1 MTIHL
6 TEADVEQIAIELFQS
21 LGYEHLNGKEI
32 LPEEPNAQRDTV
44 KESFLP
50 YILKDA
56 LTTLNP
62 KIPADGI
69 DEAYRKVTRI
79 SFPTVLASNH
89 EFHKMLTEG
98 IDVTYKGK
106 DRIITDK
113 VKLIDFDHPD
123 KNYFY
128 VVSQFTIIEG
138 QNNRRPDL
146 LVFING
152 LPLGIIEL
160 KNPADH
166 QTTIWSAYS
175 QLQTYK
181 DQIPSLFTY
190 NEVMIISDGLEARIG
205 SISADK
211 ERFAVWRTI
220 EGEKLA
226 SASMTQMEV
235 MIRGVFDKKR
245 FLDLIRFFTVFE
257 RDDIGSY
264 IKKIAGYHQY
274 HAVNTALSQTIEAS
288 KPKGD
293 RRIGVVWHTQGS
305 GKSLTMTFFAGR
317 AILSPEMQNPTV
329 VIITDRQDLDN
340 QLFDTFSSCKE
351 LLRQTPVQAKDR
363 NHLKE
368 LLSVASGGVIFTT
381 VQKFFPE
388 DKYDTYPLLS
398 DRRNIIV
405 MADEAHRSQYDFI
418 DGFARHM
425 RDGLPHA
432 SFIGFTGTPIELSD
446 KNTRAVFGEYISI
459 YDIQQAVMDQATVPI
474 YYESRLAK
482 LELKESEKPKI
493 DPSFESITEDEEETD
508 KNKLKSKW
516 ATIEALVGAQNRL
529 KLVAKDLSNHWKLRL
544 SVMEG
549 KAMIVTM
556 SRRIAIDL
564 YNELIKIHPEWHS
577 EDDDQG
583 VLKVIMTGSA
593 SDPVEWQQH
602 IRTGKRRKELAET
615 FKKPNSPF
623 KIVIVRDMWLTGFDA
638 PSLHTMYIDKPMNGH
653 GLMQAIAR
661 VNRVFKDKAGG
672 LVVDYIGI
680 ADSLKS
686 ALALYT
692 QSGGKGS
699 TALDQNEAVAVM
711 LEKYEVVCGL
721 FHGFDF
727 GKWKTGTPT
736 DRLNLLPSALEHIL
750 SQEDGKSKLKKTVTE
765 LSQAFALAV
774 PHDKT
779 TEIRDYVAFFQTVR
793 SALTKKTDE
802 DKKKSQDE
810 IDYAIRQLISGAVSS
825 NEVIDIFATVGL
837 NKPDISI
844 LTDEFLAEVQGIP
857 QKNLAVELL
866 QKLLKEQV
874 SKMAGKRNIVKTRTF
889 LDMLESSLK
898 RYQNRAIE
906 TAQVIEHLIELA
918 KKMRDETKRGADLG
932 LTDDE
937 VAFYDALLENES
949 AVREMKNE
957 DIKII
962 AKELVKSLKSN
973 LKINWSEREQVK
985 ALIRVNIKKILKK
998 YGYPPDMQAKAT
1010 ALVLEQA
1017 EELYGNWV
1025 AEEVEY

>member
-1 MTIHL
+1 MTANL
-6 TEADVEQIAIELFQS
+6 TEADVEQIAIDLFKE
-21 LGYEHLNGKEI
+21 LGYDHFHGKDI
-32 LPEEPNAQRDTV
+32 LPEEPSAQRESIN
-44 KESFLP
+44 ESFLP
-50 YILKDA
+50 FILKDC
-56 LTTLNP
+56 LTKLNP
-62 KIPADGI
+62 KVPSDGI
-69 DEAYRKVTRI
+69 EEAYRKVTRI
-79 SFPTVLASNH
+79 SFPTLLACNH
-89 EFHKMLTEG
+89 EFHKLLTEG

-106 DRIITDK
+106 ERVITEK
-113 VKLIDFDHPD
+113 VKLIDFENP
-123 KNYFY
+123 NNNQFY
-128 VVSQFTIIEG
+128 VISQFTIIEG

-146 LVFING
+146 LIFVNG
-152 LPLGIIEL
+152 LPLGVIEL
-160 KNPADH
+160 KNPSDH
-166 QTTIWSAYS
+166 TTTIWSAYS

-181 DQIPSLFTY
+181 EQIPGLFTF
-190 NEVMIISDGLEARIG
+190 NEVLIISDGLEARIG

-226 SASMTQMEV
+226 SNSMTQLEV
-235 MIRGVFDKKR
+235 MIKGVFEKKR

-257 RDDIGSY
+257 KEDNGSY

-274 HAVNTALSQTIEAS
+274 HAVNTAIKQTIEAS

-317 AILSPEMQNPTV
+317 AILEPEMQNPTI

-340 QLFDTFSSCKE
+340 QLFGTFSNCKE
-351 LLRQTPVQAKDR
+351 LLRQTPIQANDR

-368 LLSVASGGVIFTT
+368 LLSVASGGVVFTT

-388 DKYDTYPLLS
+388 EKYDTYPLLS
-398 DRRNIIV
+398 ERRNIIV

-459 YDIQQAVMDQATVPI
+459 YDIQRAVLDKATVPI
-474 YYESRLAK
+474 FYESRLAK
-482 LELKESEKPKI
+482 LELKESEKPNI
-493 DPSFESITEDEEETD
+493 DPTFESITEDEEERD
-508 KNKLKSKW
+508 KQKLKSKW
-516 ATIEALVGAQNRL
+516 GAIEALVGAKNRL
-529 KLVAKDLSNHWKLRL
+529 KLIANDFSKHWQLRL
-544 SVMEG
+544 NVMEG

-564 YNELIKIHPEWHS
+564 YNEIIKLHPEWES
-577 EDDDQG
+577 DDDNKG
-583 VLKVIMTGSA
+583 VIKVIMTGSA
-593 SDPVEWQQH
+593 TDPPEWQKH
-602 IRTGKRRKELAET
+602 IRNGKRRKDLAEI
-615 FKKPNSPF
+615 FKNPKSSF

-638 PSLHTMYIDKPMNGH
+638 PSLNTIYIDKPMNGH

-699 TALDQNEAVAVM
+699 TAIDQAEAVAVM
-711 LEKYEVVCGL
+711 LEKYEIVKGL
-721 FHGFDF
+721 FHGFDYSI
-727 GKWKTGTPT
+727 WLTGSPK
-736 DRLNLLPSALEHIL
+736 DRLNLLPLALEHIL
-750 SQEDGKSKLKKTVTE
+750 SQEDGKSKLQKMVTE
-765 LSQAFALAV
+765 LTQAFALSV

-779 TEIRDYVAFFQTVR
+779 NEIRDEVAFFQTVR
-793 SALTKKTDE
+793 SALTKKSGE
-802 DKKKSQDE
+802 EKKKSPED
-810 IDYAIRQLISGAVSS
+810 IDYAIRQLIAGAVSS
-825 NEVIDIFATVGL
+825 NEVIDIFSAVGL

-844 LTDEFLAEVQGIP
+844 LTDEFLAEVQDMP

-866 QKLLKEQV
+866 QKLLKEEV
-874 SKMAGKRNIVKTRTF
+874 NKMSGKRNIVKTRTF
-889 LDMLESSLK
+889 LEMLETSLK
-898 RYQNRAIE
+898 KYQNRAIE

-918 KKMRDETKRGADLG
+918 KKMREESKRGADLG
-932 LTDDE
+932 LSDDE

-949 AVREMKNE
+949 AVREMKND

-962 AKELVKSLKSN
+962 AKELVKTLKSN

-1017 EELYGNWV
+1017 EELYGDWV
-1025 AEEVEY
+1025 AEAVA

>member
-1 MTIHL
+1 MNSHL
-6 TEADVEQIAIELFQS
+6 TEADVEQISIDLFQS
-21 LGYEHLNGKEI
+21 LGYEHLTGKDI
-32 LPEEPNAQRDTV
+32 LPEEPQAQRESV
-44 KESFLP
+44 QESFLP
-50 YILKDA
+50 FILKETLA
-56 LTTLNP
+56 ALNP
-62 KIPADGI
+62 KIPSDGI
-69 DEAYRKVTRI
+69 EEAYRKVTRI
-79 SFPTVLASNH
+79 SFSTVIACNH
-89 EFHKMLTEG
+89 AFHTMLTEG

-106 DRIITDK
+106 ERIITDK
-113 VKLIDFDHPD
+113 VRLIDFENPT
-123 KNYFY
+123 KNNFH

-138 QNNRRPDL
+138 QHNRRPDL
-146 LVFING
+146 LIFVNG
-152 LPLGIIEL
+152 MPLGVIEL
-160 KNPADH
+160 KNPSDH
-166 QTTIWSAYS
+166 TTTIWSAYN

-181 DQIPSLFTY
+181 EQIPGLFTF
-190 NEVMIISDGLEARIG
+190 NEVLIISDGLEARIG
-205 SISADK
+205 SLSSNK

-226 SASMTQMEV
+226 PTSMTQMEV
-235 MIRGVFDKKR
+235 MIRGVFEKKR

-257 RDDIGSY
+257 REDNGSF

-317 AILSPEMQNPTV
+317 AILSPEMQNPTI

-340 QLFDTFSSCKE
+340 QLFGTFSKCKE

-388 DKYDTYPLLS
+388 EKYDTYPLLS

-425 RDGLPHA
+425 RDGLPYA

-459 YDIQQAVMDQATVPI
+459 YDIQRAVMDKATVPI

-493 DPSFESITEDEEETD
+493 DPGFESITEDEEESD
-508 KNKLKSKW
+508 KQKLKSKW
-516 ATIEALVGAQNRL
+516 AAVEALVGAKNRL
-529 KLVAKDLSNHWKLRL
+529 ELVAGDLSKHWKLRL

-556 SRRIAIDL
+556 SRRIAVSL
-564 YNELIKIHPEWHS
+564 YNELIKIHPEWES
-577 EDDDQG
+577 EDDNKG
-583 VLKVIMTGSA
+583 VIKVIMTGSA
-593 SDPVEWQQH
+593 TDPVEWQKH
-602 IRTGKRRKELAET
+602 IRNGKRRKELSET
-615 FKKPNSPF
+615 FKDPYSSF

-699 TALDQNEAVAVM
+699 TAIDQEEAVAVM

-727 GKWKTGTPT
+727 SKWKTGTPT

-750 SQEDGKSKLKKTVTE
+750 AQKEGKSKLIKTVNE
-765 LSQAFALAV
+765 LSQAFALSV

-779 TEIRDYVAFFQTVR
+779 TEIRDDVAFFQTVR

-802 DKKKSQDE
+802 EKKKSPDE
-810 IDYAIRQLISGAVSS
+810 IDFAIRQLISGAVSS
-825 NEVIDIFATVGL
+825 NEVIDIFTSVGL

-844 LTDEFLAEVQGIP
+844 LTDEFLAEVRGIP

-866 QKLLKEQV
+866 QKLLKEEV
-874 SKMAGKRNIVKTRTF
+874 SKMQGKRNLVKTRTF
-889 LDMLESSLK
+889 LEMLEASLQK
-898 RYQNRAIE
+898 YKNRAIE

-918 KKMRDETKRGADLG
+918 KKMREESQRGKDLG
-932 LTDDE
+932 LSDDE
-937 VAFYDALLENES
+937 IAFYDALLENES
-949 AVREMKNE
+949 ATREMKID

-985 ALIRVNIKKILKK
+985 ALIRVNVKKILKK
-998 YGYPPDMQAKAT
+998 YGYPPDLQAKAT

-1017 EELYGNWV
+1017 EELYGEWV
-1025 AEEVEY
+1025 SEELG